1 MAIQIDLLPQYVGL
15 RRKVKWAAIIMTLIY
30 VIAGTAFT
38 LVWHAKTLEVKTAQA
53 NKAAYEAPAAEATK
67 VKGEAETKVTSL
79 KTIEDTVAFFT
90 AATQTGP
97 RRAVVIDMMKMYI
110 AEDSLVSA
118 IDIPDGKKVTIT
130 AAIKNTDDYG
140 KLLLNLRKGTV
151 GQTPAPGIP
160 TIWGSLPLGSG
171 ISGYPTPLMPA
182 PRLVPFGEFVPQRF
196 PLNVAIATTL
206 KDDLVFDT
214 PVAPGEVVAPAA
226 GGQPG
231 SGASSSP
238 TMAPPPTR

>member
-15 RRKVKWAAIIMTLIY
+15 RRKVKWAAVIMTIIY

-67 VKGEAETKVTSL
+67 VQGEAKAKDDSL
-79 KTIEDTVAFFT
+79 KTIADTVQFFT

-110 AEDSLVSA
+110 SEDSLVSA
-118 IDIPDGKKVTIT
+118 IDIPDGKNVTIT
-130 AAIKNTDDYG
+130 ASIKNTDDYG

-151 GQTPAPGIP
+151 GQTPSPSTP

-171 ISGYPTPLMPA
+171 IKGFPTPSTPLP
-182 PRLVPFGEFVPQRF
+182 PLIRFGDLVPESF
-196 PLNVAIATTL
+196 PLSVNLATTL

-214 PVAPGEVVAPAA
+214 PLAPGEAA
-226 GGQPG
+226 AATAGQPG
-231 SGASSSP
+231 QPTGGSS
-238 TMAPPPTR
+238 APATQ

>member
-15 RRKVKWAAIIMTLIY
+15 RRKVKWAAIIMTFIY
-30 VIAGTAFT
+30 IIAGTAFT

-67 VKGEAETKVTSL
+67 VKADAEAKVTSL

-110 AEDSLVSA
+110 AEDSLVST

-130 AAIKNTDDYG
+130 AYIKNTDDYG
-140 KLLLNLRKGTV
+140 KLLLNMRKGTV
-151 GQTPAPGIP
+151 GQTPAPGTP

-171 ISGYPTPLMPA
+171 IRGYPSAALMSP

-196 PLNVAIATTL
+196 PLDVNLGTTL

-214 PVAPGEVVAPAA
+214 PVAPGEAAPAA

-231 SGASSSP
+231 SSP
-238 TMAPPPTR
+238 TATP